1 MDNVCEFVETVPSD
15 SVKTTAS
22 STGAYGYSGVILGYP
37 VKFVEQK
44 KLEPEKIIYNDRT
57 TIVFWNDGTRTQS
70 TASLNEIADPE
81 VGFAMCLL
89 KKLYGKKVYGKP
101 LYRRMIN
108 RADVQGNGADDM
120 MAEYRFSL
128 NLKRQ
133 QNERRNKKRGKR
145 K

>member
-1 MDNVCEFVETVPSD
+1 METPNNNAISAITLD
-15 SVKTTAS
+15 GTNI
-22 STGAYGYSGVILGYP
+22 TGTISCTWYP
-37 VKFVEQK
+37 LDLRSEEK
-44 KLEPEKIIYNDRT
+44 KLEPEKIIYSNRT

-70 TASLNEIADPE
+70 TASLSEISDPE

-89 KKLYGKKVYGKP
+89 KKLYGKKIYGKP

-108 RADVQGNGADDM
+108 RAEVQEGAEDM

-128 NLKRQ
+128 NLKKQEDEKRG
-133 QNERRNKKRGKR
+133 KKRGKR

>member
-1 MDNVCEFVETVPSD
+1 METSEYSANATITLGG
-15 SVKTTAS
+15 SVINGTMFW
-22 STGAYGYSGVILGYP
+22 YP
-37 VKFVEQK
+37 TNIKEK

-70 TASLNEIADPE
+70 TASLNEITDPE

-108 RADVQGNGADDM
+108 RAEVQGDGADDM
-120 MAEYRFSL
+120 MSEYRFSL
-128 NLKRQ
+128 DLKKQ
-133 QNERRNKKRGKR
+133 QDEKRGKKRGKR